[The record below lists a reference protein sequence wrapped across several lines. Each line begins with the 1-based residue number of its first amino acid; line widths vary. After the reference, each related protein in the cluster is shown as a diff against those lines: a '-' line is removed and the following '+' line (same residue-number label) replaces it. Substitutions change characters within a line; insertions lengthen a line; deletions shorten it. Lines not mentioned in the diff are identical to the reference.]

1 MHVCGDDVTEL
12 DVAVQLAVAESAYA
26 DPDDLLAMAT
36 DPECEILETLA
47 EFGHL
52 PAEAV
57 LALARHPSEEVR
69 AMLVRNPQ
77 LSPEAAALR
86 DAVLVEDGS
95 PWVRS
100 ELLALDLPVAL
111 RARVLASL
119 TPEEVL
125 HPQARMSEELLSRIL
140 ATSEPERRESVAYCL
155 VSDSLTLA
163 ALATS
168 PDPEDRMAAGS
179 NPVLPLEL
187 RRRLIADPV
196 PLVRQFAVDPA
207 LGVEALRDL
216 SGDADPHV
224 RGSVAHTCRKLA
236 EASGEQGR
244 RAEQALQSLAR
255 DPDEHVRAYAARL
268 PALQWQLHQDES
280 WHVRPRWRG
289 WPPIPPSWRDW
300 LGTMRTRWSTASS
313 TTRPR
318 RRRCCRSCSTACWPS
333 GTARLASTRGRSWT
347 TQRPCGWLIARP
359 TGSRTCSPPPPC
371 R

>member
-1 MHVCGDDVTEL
+1 MRLLAPDARLRSQGQREARRNRTRQVHVCGDDVTQL
-12 DVAVQLAVAESAYA
+12 DVAVQLAVAESPYA

-36 DPECEILETLA
+36 DPECETLETLA

-57 LALARHPSEEVR
+57 LALARHPCDEVR
-69 AMLVRNPQ
+69 AMLVRNPH
-77 LSPEAAALR
+77 LSPEVAALR

-125 HPQARMSEELLSRIL
+125 HPQAWTSEELLGRIL
-140 ATSEPERRESVAYCL
+140 AASEPEWRESVAYCL
-155 VSDSLTLA
+155 LSDSPTLA

-168 PDPEDRMAAGS
+168 PDPEDRLAAGS
-179 NPVLPLEL
+179 NSVLPLEL

-216 SGDADPHV
+216 SGDADPRV
-224 RGSVAHTCRKLA
+224 RGSVARTAGSSPRRVGSRAAKPSRSCRASRSTRTSTCGPTPLA
-236 EASGEQGR
+236 LRLAHRQTDR
-244 RAEQALQSLAR
+244 LAR
-255 DPDEHVRAYAARL
+255 LR
-268 PALQWQLHQDES
+268 
-280 WHVRPRWRG
+280 RPR
-289 WPPIPPSWRDW
+289 P
-300 LGTMRTRWSTASS
+300 
-313 TTRPR
+313 
-318 RRRCCRSCSTACWPS
+318 
-333 GTARLASTRGRSWT
+333 AR
-347 TQRPCGWLIARP
+347 
-359 TGSRTCSPPPPC
+359 
-371 R
+371 